1 MYDVAIIGAG
11 VTGGMLARTL
21 AAYELDICI
30 LEKENDVAMGTSRAN
45 SGIVH
50 AGYDAENGTLKARLN
65 VRGSEMMEEIAGQ
78 LGVPYSRNGSLVA
91 GFHEE
96 DTETIRAL
104 YHRGVKNG
112 VKQLRILDGK
122 EARQL
127 EPGLSEAVTC
137 ALYAPTCA
145 IICPYELTVAAVG
158 NAMDNGAELL
168 LNFHTAQIARRDGYY
183 EIAEKD
189 SVTGR
194 RIRAKYVIN
203 AAGLHAD
210 EVAGLAGDNS
220 VRIRPRRGEYLL
232 LDRECGGL
240 VSPIPYSAPPPKR
253 ERASWPR
260 LPWTATSS
268 SAPPPRIW
276 MTRQIR
282 PPPQRA
288 WHRLRNTPMKR

>member
-127 EPGLSEAVTC
+127 EPELSE
-137 ALYAPTCA
+137 
-145 IICPYELTVAAVG
+145 I
-158 NAMDNGAELL
+158 
-168 LNFHTAQIARRDGYY
+168 
-183 EIAEKD
+183 
-189 SVTGR
+189 GR
-194 RIRAKYVIN
+194 A
-203 AAGLHAD
+203 
-210 EVAGLAGDNS
+210 S
-220 VRIRPRRGEYLL
+220 
-232 LDRECGGL
+232 C
-240 VSPIPYSAPPPKR
+240 R
-253 ERASWPR
+253 ERVFCWV
-260 LPWTATSS
+260 
-268 SAPPPRIW
+268 
-276 MTRQIR
+276 
-282 PPPQRA
+282 
-288 WHRLRNTPMKR
+288 